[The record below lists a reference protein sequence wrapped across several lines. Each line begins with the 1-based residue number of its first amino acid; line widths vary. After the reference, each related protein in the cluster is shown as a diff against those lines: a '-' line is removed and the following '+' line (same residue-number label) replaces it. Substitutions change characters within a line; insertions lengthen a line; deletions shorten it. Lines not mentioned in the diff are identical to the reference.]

1 MVGLNRPM
9 GGDGSRRCL
18 VRATFLSRQF
28 APARSRSICRLV
40 ARPTGRAIADAHS
53 VRGHNENIS
62 IGGTAAGSLPGF
74 YVRRCAMTTTAADEG
89 SVVGISVGWPASEG
103 TAQRY
108 ATVGATVLDGR
119 GWEPV
124 ECVGPLCGT
133 RVLIVDDCALYRDYL
148 VSVVLSQGAAAA
160 GIAWDHPSL
169 VDAFEATMPG
179 VVLLNMRTQDSVLL
193 LRQALQLSPAAPVV
207 AFGVSGDDE
216 AEIVGCAE
224 AGVAGYHLR
233 SETLDHLIAVTQ
245 KVADG
250 EFLCSPGI
258 SAILLH
264 RISALAAQQKHPDK
278 ELLLTAREIQILR
291 MLEAGLANQVIAEEL
306 CIAVHTV
313 KNHVHSLLTK
323 LGVTSRAQAAALART
338 ILPNE
343 NTF

>member
-1 MVGLNRPM
+1 VTTP
-9 GGDGSRRCL
+9 
-18 VRATFLSRQF
+18 
-28 APARSRSICRLV
+28 
-40 ARPTGRAIADAHS
+40 
-53 VRGHNENIS
+53 
-62 IGGTAAGSLPGF
+62 AAGEVAVMRTSQGRLESIRYPCSEDA
-74 YVRRCAMTTTAADEG
+74 YRHSSAAA
-89 SVVGISVGWPASEG
+89 VP
-103 TAQRY
+103 
-108 ATVGATVLDGR
+108 TVGATVIDRR
-119 GWEPV
+119 GFEAV
-124 ECVGPLCGT
+124 EHIGPLCGT

-148 VSVVLSQGAAAA
+148 VSVIMSQGAVTA
-160 GIAWDHPSL
+160 GIAWDRPSL
-169 VDAFEATMPG
+169 VEAFEAMRPG
-179 VVLLNMRTQDSVLL
+179 VVLLNMRSHDSVVL
-193 LRQALQLSPAAPVV
+193 LRQALRLSPPAPVV
-207 AFGVSGDDE
+207 VFGVSGDDE

-224 AGVAGYHLR
+224 AGVSGYHLR
-233 SETLDHLIAVTQ
+233 SETLDDLITVIQ

-264 RISALAAQQKHPDK
+264 RISALAAQQKQPDK

-343 NTF
+343 NAF